1 MNYEYLWTVLEELI
15 VALKGKGVVVP
26 HELVED
32 LKSAQTFINIYR
44 TEPTAL
50 EIATKIE
57 MYLEKVEA
65 NLLYLAESDVGE
77 EYAREYLKKVTE
89 ARMKGLH
96 EKTTVKPSFVSGV
109 PKDKHW
115 IRINVSELISVE
127 ELDALIERHSLS
139 SKLQENGHLLVY
151 GNKADV
157 KEFIKAISDKIG
169 ARKKVK

>member
-1 MNYEYLWTVLEELI
+1 
-15 VALKGKGVVVP
+15 
-26 HELVED
+26 
-32 LKSAQTFINIYR
+32 
-44 TEPTAL
+44 
-50 EIATKIE
+50 

-65 NLLYLAESDVGE
+65 NLLYLAESDIGE

-89 ARMKGLH
+89 ARMKGLQ

-139 SKLQENGHLLVY
+139 SKLQENDHLLVY

-157 KEFIKAISDKIG
+157 KEFITAISDKIG